1 MSETTEER
9 ANKMSSNSE
18 QHIKTTTKNPSR
30 EDKMDEGSEL
40 SYLKDCI
47 QYTQL
52 YENFRVKVVEA
63 IRQYTV
69 IMD

>member
-40 SYLKDCI
+40 SYVKDCI

>member
-52 YENFRVKVVEA
+52 CENFRVKVVEA